1 MLTLVVVIGGWGLLC
16 AVVIWWLGIDCVL
29 RVGFTLVVISVGV
42 ILIWRVAVCLCLL
55 TLLSGVFGVVGTAVL
70 LLAIVVISVGV
81 LLAWFSVGCECL
93 FNSVGFL
100 DSLIVLLSLFV
111 VLGGWQFC
119 ACMVRLCLVV
129 LGWVILVGFVGCL
142 GGSVLWWFV

>member
-1 MLTLVVVIGGWGLLC
+1 MCFTCWVYFSGNFGWGGTDL
-16 AVVIWWLGIDCVL
+16 A
-29 RVGFTLVVISVGV
+29 
-42 ILIWRVAVCLCLL
+42 VAVCLCLL

-70 LLAIVVISVGV
+70 LLAIVVVSVGV
-81 LLAWFSVGCECL
+81 LLAWFSVVCECL

-129 LGWVILVGFVGCL
+129 LGWIILVGFVGCL
-142 GGSVLWWFV
+142 GDSVLWWFVWVVGVALVCVWFELCCV

>member
-1 MLTLVVVIGGWGLLC
+1 M
-16 AVVIWWLGIDCVL
+16 A
-29 RVGFTLVVISVGV
+29 
-42 ILIWRVAVCLCLL
+42 VAVCLCLL

-129 LGWVILVGFVGCL
+129 LGWLFWWVLLGAWVIVFC
-142 GGSVLWWFV
+142 GGLFGLLALL